1 MLETAWMIERG
12 RALPINGKASSKIG
26 AAVPVGKIRPVL
38 TLAGEPHHVVAA
50 LAAAAPVI
58 SAIFF
63 SNLGTSVPSSRM
75 NGAGPGTHR
84 RTAR

>member
-50 LAAAAPVI
+50 LAAG
-58 SAIFF
+58 SAGDQRG
-63 SNLGTSVPSSRM
+63 SSSR
-75 NGAGPGTHR
+75 TS
-84 RTAR
+84 ARLSLHPV